1 MAIVSTAIQG
11 ENVVD
16 FVNQVNTYLATLAN
30 PLILAWSVVV
40 FNEPRRLGQGFKALI
55 TSNTGGPSLG
65 TPFLLDVLLAPSA
78 VPMTAAIATYR
89 TTYAGQ
95 FISSPQFFYNMD
107 DQVTQSQM
115 VTSFFRN
122 VTAGASANYTI
133 TG

>member
-1 MAIVSTAIQG
+1 MAIVSKAIQG
-11 ENVVD
+11 ANVVD
-16 FVNQVNTYLATLAN
+16 FVNQVNTYLATLVN
-30 PLILAWSVVV
+30 PLVLAWSVVV

-55 TSNTGGPSLG
+55 TTNTGGAALA

-78 VPMTAAIATYR
+78 DPMTTAIAAYR
-89 TTYAGQ
+89 VTYAGQ
-95 FISSPQFFYNMD
+95 FVSSPKFFYNMD

-122 VTAGASANYTI
+122 VTAGATANYTI